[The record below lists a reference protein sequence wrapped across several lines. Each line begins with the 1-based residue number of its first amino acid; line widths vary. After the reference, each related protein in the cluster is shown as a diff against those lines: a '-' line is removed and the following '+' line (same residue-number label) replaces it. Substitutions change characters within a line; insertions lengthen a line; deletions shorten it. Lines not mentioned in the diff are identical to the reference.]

1 MIAFGLGKRN
11 CPGKTLA
18 DTEIFLFIASF
29 VQRFKFSFPSDIKV
43 PEVIEPEVG
52 FILVCPS
59 YDIIIEER

>member
-1 MIAFGLGKRN
+1 M

-18 DTEIFLFIASF
+18 DTEIFLFLASF
-29 VQRFKFSFPSDIKV
+29 IQRFEFSFPHEKKV
-43 PEVIEPEVG
+43 PRKIEPEVG